1 VKSKKS
7 DNLVQIKEELQN
19 REAEIELLQQSLTD
33 IASELDLEKVYQ
45 TVAQQALELI
55 QAETVLISILD
66 ENCTTYTYRGAAGK
80 NADEVLGETLPL
92 EFGVCGWVWE
102 HKKPWW
108 AGVLNSLDDDEKE
121 RWKEEIHNI
130 VMTPL
135 QGKKHFLGGI
145 SGIRKAD
152 GGEFN
157 QRDMNLLSLFS
168 SVVAVSIEN
177 AMAVKDLELA
187 NKATEEYQFKL
198 ERSNRLLT
206 ESNRELEMLTLYD
219 PITNLPNRS
228 LFHDRLNQHIAIT
241 NIQKQPQGIGLL
253 LIDLNNF
260 KEINDTFGHDSGDLL
275 LKEVANRILEHLD
288 LDETASRLGGD
299 EFAIILPECNEKQT
313 IKKTREL
320 LNYLKQP
327 FEIDGSE
334 VVVQGSAGIA
344 LFPEHGT
351 DSRILL
357 KHADLAMY
365 TAKANNKGHYVYEPD
380 KDTSSIRQVTMIADL
395 HKAVN
400 ENQFE
405 LHYQPKISMSE
416 KRTTSVEALG
426 RWQHPERGNIPP
438 NIFIPVLEQSG
449 LIDQYTYAIIE
460 KALAQIR
467 YWQSRDI
474 DIKIAVNISTQTL
487 NNSEF
492 IIRVEQI
499 VAEEKYGHQ
508 LIFEITE
515 NLFLSEYDK
524 LSETLSR
531 LRYLGIS
538 LSIDDYGTGFSSLS
552 RLKKLPVSELK
563 IDQSFIQDMDHDKDD
578 ELIVLS
584 TIELAHNLGLSVVA
598 EGVETAATLQ
608 CLEKLGCDIIQGYY
622 ISRPVPI
629 DQLNDFLK
637 SEAEKLPGLLNA
649 NSVQK
654 TSS

>member
-1 VKSKKS
+1 MKSKKS
-7 DNLVQIKEELQN
+7 DNLVQIKEELRH

-33 IASELDLEKVYQ
+33 IASELNLEKVYQ
-45 TVAQQALELI
+45 TAAQQALKLI
-55 QAETVLISILD
+55 QAESVYISILD
-66 ENCTTYTYRGAAGK
+66 ENCTSYTYRGTAGK
-80 NADEVLGETLPL
+80 NANEVLDETLPL
-92 EFGVCGWVWE
+92 EYGVCGWVWQ

-108 AGVLNSLDDDEKE
+108 SGVLNSLNDEEQK
-121 RWKEEIHNI
+121 RWEKEIHNI

-152 GGEFN
+152 DGEFN

-177 AMAVKDLELA
+177 AMAVENLA
-187 NKATEEYQFKL
+187 RANQATEDYQFKL

-219 PITNLPNRS
+219 PITGLPNRS

-241 NIQKQPQGIGLL
+241 NAQKQPKGIGLL
-253 LIDLNNF
+253 LIDLNDF
-260 KEINDTFGHDSGDLL
+260 KEINDTFGHDSGDRL
-275 LKEVANRILEHLD
+275 LKKVSERIVEHLD
-288 LDETASRLGGD
+288 LDETVSRLGGD
-299 EFAIILPECNEKQT
+299 EFAIILPKCNESQT

-327 FEIDGSE
+327 FEVDEAE
-334 VVVQGSAGIA
+334 VVIQGSVGIA
-344 LFPEHGT
+344 LFPEHGP

-357 KHADLAMY
+357 KHADLSMY
-365 TAKANNKGHYVYEPD
+365 TAKNNKTAYYVYDPD
-380 KDTSSIRQVTMIADL
+380 KDTSSVKHVTMVADL

-400 ENQFE
+400 EKQFE
-405 LHYQPKISMSE
+405 LHYQPKISIAE

-426 RWQHPERGNIPP
+426 RWQHPERGNVPP
-438 NIFIPVLEQSG
+438 SFFIPALEQSG
-449 LIDQYTYAIIE
+449 LIDPYTYTIIE
-460 KALAQIR
+460 QALTQIKQ
-467 YWQSRDI
+467 WQSQKI

-487 NNSEF
+487 NNGDF
-492 IIRVEQI
+492 ILHVEQI
-499 VAEEKYGHQ
+499 VADKKYGRQ

-563 IDQSFIQDMDHDKDD
+563 IDQSFIKDMDHDKDD
-578 ELIVLS
+578 KLIVLS

-598 EGVETAATLQ
+598 EGVETAATLK
-608 CLEKLGCDIIQGYY
+608 CLENLGCDIIQGYY
-622 ISRPVPI
+622 ISHPVPI
-629 DQLNDFLK
+629 EQLNDFLLHETETIAAIL
-637 SEAEKLPGLLNA
+637 SA
-649 NSVQK
+649 NSPR
-654 TSS
+654 